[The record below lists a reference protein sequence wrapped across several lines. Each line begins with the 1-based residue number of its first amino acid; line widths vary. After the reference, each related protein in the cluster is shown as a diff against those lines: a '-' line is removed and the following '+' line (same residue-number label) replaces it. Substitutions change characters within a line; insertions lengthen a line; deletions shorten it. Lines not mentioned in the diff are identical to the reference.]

1 MDRKNAEEERAQNVR
16 KMDKNKLKEN
26 EMDCTTIIEETPIE
40 DLLDHKEYGTVQW
53 QEETEVNE
61 LIFE

>member
-1 MDRKNAEEERAQNVR
+1 MKDYTQ
-16 KMDKNKLKEN
+16 
-26 EMDCTTIIEETPIE
+26 IIDETPIE
-40 DLLDHKEYGTVQW
+40 DLLDHSEYGNVQW